1 MCLLKDIQ
9 IPCNDFTIE
18 KAKSSLY
25 EKCSNKFAKEYLC
38 STHQLLYKNWCESGG
53 YFILLVNNI
62 DASEIE
68 NLEYFKN
75 ILLKENEES
84 LDLNLNL

>member
-1 MCLLKDIQ
+1 MCLLKDIK
-9 IPCNDFTIE
+9 ITCKDFTIE

-25 EKCSNKFAKEYLC
+25 EKCSNKFGKEHLC
-38 STHQLLYKNWCESGG
+38 TNHQLLYKNWCESGG

-62 DASEIE
+62 DATEIE

-75 ILLKENEES
+75 VLLSEDKKS
-84 LDLNLNL
+84 LDLNL